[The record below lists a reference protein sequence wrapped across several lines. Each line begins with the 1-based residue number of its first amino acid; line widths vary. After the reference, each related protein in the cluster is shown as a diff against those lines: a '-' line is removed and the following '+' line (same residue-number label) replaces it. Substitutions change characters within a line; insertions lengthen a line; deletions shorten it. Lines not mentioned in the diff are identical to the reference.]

1 MSEVKIFWD
10 PRGFELDSLGKK
22 KYLRATDGDTPYISV
37 PIRMLSIDTPEI
49 HYPGTKKPSKSDDDL
64 MQLAEWIDAGYAPVG
79 DGLGA
84 HLYPRLAT
92 GTAGTHHE
100 EQGGAAT
107 TAFEELLTERLTKPN
122 GRKRSVYIRA
132 ADQHF
137 DQYGRLLAY
146 MAPSYSKKERETL
159 SREEL
164 VSFNLL
170 MVKSGWAATFI
181 IFPSIPAYL
190 DLVDFQEAAKT
201 AYESRIGAWADPLAL
216 TGYEF
221 RMCIRLFG
229 ITKKLVAGKKLAG
242 SEKYGYVS
250 RFCADMTTRE
260 IFYPGSYYRVSPYN
274 RLFVWAEDVGDA
286 AAKLNLLPAGA
297 SD

>member
-37 PIRMLSIDTPEI
+37 PIRMLSIDTPEV

-92 GTAGTHHE
+92 GTAGTLHE
-100 EQGGAAT
+100 EQGKAAT
-107 TAFEELLTERLTKPN
+107 TAFEELLTERLTKPS

-146 MAPSYSKKERETL
+146 MH
-159 SREEL
+159 L
-164 VSFNLL
+164 V
-170 MVKSGWAATFI
+170 T
-181 IFPSIPAYL
+181 
-190 DLVDFQEAAKT
+190 AKRSEKP
-201 AYESRIGAWADPLAL
+201 YP
-216 TGYEF
+216 
-221 RMCIRLFG
+221 
-229 ITKKLVAGKKLAG
+229 GKKRRRLTSSWSSRAG
-242 SEKYGYVS
+242 
-250 RFCADMTTRE
+250 
-260 IFYPGSYYRVSPYN
+260 
-274 RLFVWAEDVGDA
+274 
-286 AAKLNLLPAGA
+286 LPR
-297 SD
+297 S